1 MKLHPSGMFSN
12 QDKAYERI
20 TAVPLASAMGAE
32 VTGVDLADLS
42 DAEFAE
48 IEDALYRPK
57 MLYFRDQNIGHGDQ
71 ERLTLRFGEFGAD
84 AYTTGTPDHPDV
96 QPVIKEADT
105 ASPLIFGEGWHTD
118 SPFLARPPSI
128 SLLFGAEVPP
138 FGGDT
143 IWANTELAY
152 DTLSEVMKQVVAP
165 LKVHMSAS
173 GVLSALAEMNSYS
186 DTADPNRMKMGDIDI
201 DVDRRPMI
209 EGAFH
214 PLVRTHPV
222 TGKKALY
229 VDYTYAKGIEGMTPL
244 EAGALLG
251 FLRLHITQSAFTC
264 RLRWRD
270 NTLAMWDN
278 RSCLHQA
285 FNDHDGFRRE
295 MYRTSVR
302 GEAPV

>member
-1 MKLHPSGMFSN
+1 M
-12 QDKAYERI
+12 
-20 TAVPLASAMGAE
+20 
-32 VTGVDLADLS
+32 
-42 DAEFAE
+42 
-48 IEDALYRPK
+48 
-57 MLYFRDQNIGHGDQ
+57 
-71 ERLTLRFGEFGAD
+71 
-84 AYTTGTPDHPDV
+84 
-96 QPVIKEADT
+96 
-105 ASPLIFGEGWHTD
+105 
-118 SPFLARPPSI
+118 
-128 SLLFGAEVPP
+128 FGAEVPP

-186 DTADPNRMKMGDIDI
+186 DTANPNRMTMGDIEMDL
-201 DVDRRPMI
+201 DQRPMI

-229 VDYTYAKGIEGMTPL
+229 VDYTYAKGIAGMTPL
-244 EAGALLG
+244 EAKALLD

-264 RLRWRD
+264 RLRWHN

-295 MYRTSVR
+295 MYRTPVR
-302 GEAPV
+302 GEVPV